1 MYFACAGGESHRSDR
16 SSVATKRHSR
26 SFATKRHRKHIG
38 IIHSVCAFCASLWL
52 KKMTQLTKARAAEIL
67 QALRERYV
75 LVLGDVMLDEFVWG
89 DVTRIS
95 PDAPVPVVDVRRES
109 MHLGGAANVLAN
121 LVALGARGSVV
132 GVVGNDAAGRRL
144 QTGLSELG
152 IQDQYLVVDESR
164 PSTTKTRIIAHSQ
177 LVVRADRESRS
188 PVTGKLEEKIV
199 ASLKDALQHAHAFVV
214 SDYDKGVVT
223 PRILNEIL
231 PVAYEQVPVLIDPK
245 LRNFNSYRPATLVT
259 PNHLEALRMSDSEDH
274 SDDGSHHAAKVIRE
288 KLGCD
293 AVLITRG
300 DRGMMLLEGDGP
312 PVYVETA
319 AREVY
324 DVTGAGDTVIAALA
338 SALASGAKMIEAA
351 SFANHAAGVVVGK
364 VGTATATADE
374 LLSTFEI

>member
-1 MYFACAGGESHRSDR
+1 
-16 SSVATKRHSR
+16 
-26 SFATKRHRKHIG
+26 
-38 IIHSVCAFCASLWL
+38 
-52 KKMTQLTKARAAEIL
+52 MTQLTKTRAAEIL
-67 QALRERYV
+67 QTLRDRYV

-95 PDAPVPVVDVRRES
+95 PEAPVPVVDVRRES

-132 GVVGNDAAGRRL
+132 GVVGDDAAGRRL

-152 IQDQYLVVDESR
+152 SQAQYLLIDASR

-188 PVTGKLEEKIV
+188 PVTGKLEERIV
-199 ASLKDALQHAHAFVV
+199 SCLKDALRQADAFVV

-223 PRILNEIL
+223 STILREIL
-231 PVAYEQVPVLIDPK
+231 PVAYGRVPVLIDPK

-259 PNHLEALRMSDSEDH
+259 PNHLEALRMSDTEDH
-274 SDDGSHHAAKVIRE
+274 SDDGSLHAAKVIRD

-300 DRGMMLLEGDGP
+300 DRGMMLLEGDGR
-312 PVYVETA
+312 PVFVETA

-338 SALASGAKMIEAA
+338 GALASGATMIEAA
-351 SFANHAAGVVVGK
+351 SFANHAAGIVVGK
-364 VGTATATADE
+364 VGTATATAEE
-374 LLSTFEI
+374 LLGSFTANERG